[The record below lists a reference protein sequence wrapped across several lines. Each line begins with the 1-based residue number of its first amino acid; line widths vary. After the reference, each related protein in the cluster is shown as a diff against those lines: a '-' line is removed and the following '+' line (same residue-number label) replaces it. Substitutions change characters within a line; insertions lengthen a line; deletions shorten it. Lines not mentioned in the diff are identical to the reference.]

1 MMKKIHDTIH
11 KTQDKVNGILV
22 VISGPSGVGKGT
34 ICRELVKRL
43 DYAYL
48 NVSVTTR
55 LKTDKEVSGKDYRFI
70 SKEEFQKRI
79 KKGMFLEYAE
89 VFGNFYGT
97 PKDKVDEQIAAGKAV
112 ILEIDVQGGRQIKA
126 KYPDAVMIFI
136 VAPTQKDLA
145 ERLKDRARDEAE
157 VQEKRLGQAGI
168 EIAAGMQDYE
178 HIVINDKLQEAVDEV
193 AGIVDA
199 AYKAK
204 MKVSIGVKK

>member
-1 MMKKIHDTIH
+1 MTEDRRRKKE
-11 KTQDKVNGILV
+11 GILV

-55 LKTDKEVSGKDYRFI
+55 PKTDKEVSGKDYWFI

-193 AGIVDA
+193 AGIVEA

-204 MKVSIGVKK
+204 KKVSIGVKK